1 MLHCARHKRRWCNG
15 LDMQPGEEPQNGAFL
30 SMRWVIS
37 PEAHISL
44 ALAGQ
49 GKRENVRGS
58 QTEAHDA
65 VALPVVER

>member
-1 MLHCARHKRRWCNG
+1 
-15 LDMQPGEEPQNGAFL
+15 MQPGEEPQNGAFL